1 MFFRHFWL
9 CAGGR
14 REGQTA
20 PIAKPFHDTV
30 RHMNKRA
37 LLYAGF
43 LTAAVAVLLTS
54 GRLHRALSDG
64 TARAFASNK

>member
-1 MFFRHFWL
+1 
-9 CAGGR
+9 
-14 REGQTA
+14 
-20 PIAKPFHDTV
+20 
-30 RHMNKRA
+30 MNKRA

-64 TARAFASNK
+64 TARVFANNK